1 MFAREASAS
10 ALRKPRSTFPIVLG
24 FLIIL
29 AVAAASTWLVR
40 ETRNQYRAVAH
51 TLQVLTAAADV
62 DRTVSE
68 ANSTQRGWMIT
79 RSDLF
84 RERFADAYGQIWPNH
99 AELAA
104 LVADNP
110 AQADR
115 ARQLGQE
122 LQARV
127 AEYDR
132 IDRAV
137 LAGDLDTAI
146 DRMLIAR
153 SQTDRIRQIIEAIVA
168 EENQL
173 LALRQRKAER
183 ANAWLLATSL
193 IGLLLLLLLAASAL
207 RTFRSYAAGL
217 RDANAQATALN
228 RELESRV
235 AERTADLAEA
245 NEEIQRFAYIVSHD
259 LRAPLVN
266 VMGFTSEI
274 GTAADVAGALVD
286 RADAQLPGLV
296 TPEERQ
302 VLTRELRESL
312 GFIAASTRRMDAL
325 IRSILALSREGR
337 RVLVPEPVDLD
348 ALLAELVDSFQTQIE
363 ATQSRVTVGPLPAI
377 VTDRTAIGQI
387 LGNLLDNALKYLRAG
402 VPGEISVTA
411 EEAGSLVRITVAD
424 NGRGI
429 APEDRERVFEL
440 FRRAGAQDRPGEG
453 LGLAHV
459 RALARRMGGTIHLE
473 SRPGEGS
480 RFTVSIPRHMAAEPV
495 SEGASA

>member
-1 MFAREASAS
+1 
-10 ALRKPRSTFPIVLG
+10 
-24 FLIIL
+24 
-29 AVAAASTWLVR
+29 
-40 ETRNQYRAVAH
+40 
-51 TLQVLTAAADV
+51 
-62 DRTVSE
+62 
-68 ANSTQRGWMIT
+68 
-79 RSDLF
+79 
-84 RERFADAYGQIWPNH
+84 
-99 AELAA
+99 
-104 LVADNP
+104 
-110 AQADR
+110 
-115 ARQLGQE
+115 
-122 LQARV
+122 
-127 AEYDR
+127 
-132 IDRAV
+132 AV

-274 GTAADVAGALVD
+274 GTAADVAGALVE

>member
-1 MFAREASAS
+1 MPADGAGGPTAGPVRMFAREASAS

-40 ETRNQYRAVAH
+40 ETRNQYRAVTQ
-51 TLQVLTAAADV
+51 TLQILTAATDL

-79 RSDLF
+79 GSDLF
-84 RERFADAYGQIWPNH
+84 RERFAHAYDQIWPSH
-99 AELAA
+99 AALAA
-104 LVADNP
+104 LLADNP
-110 AQADR
+110 AQAAR
-115 ARQLGQE
+115 ARQLAQE
-122 LQARV
+122 LQARM

-137 LAGDLDTAI
+137 MAGDLDTAI

-153 SQTDRIRQIIEAIVA
+153 GQTDRIRQTIEAIAA

-173 LALRQRKAER
+173 LAARQQKAER

-217 RDANAQATALN
+217 REANAQATALN

-266 VMGFTSEI
+266 VMG
-274 GTAADVAGALVD
+274 
-286 RADAQLPGLV
+286 
-296 TPEERQ
+296 
-302 VLTRELRESL
+302 
-312 GFIAASTRRMDAL
+312 
-325 IRSILALSREGR
+325 
-337 RVLVPEPVDLD
+337 
-348 ALLAELVDSFQTQIE
+348 
-363 ATQSRVTVGPLPAI
+363 
-377 VTDRTAIGQI
+377 
-387 LGNLLDNALKYLRAG
+387 
-402 VPGEISVTA
+402 
-411 EEAGSLVRITVAD
+411 
-424 NGRGI
+424 
-429 APEDRERVFEL
+429 
-440 FRRAGAQDRPGEG
+440 
-453 LGLAHV
+453 
-459 RALARRMGGTIHLE
+459 
-473 SRPGEGS
+473 
-480 RFTVSIPRHMAAEPV
+480 
-495 SEGASA
+495 